1 VLVLVGL
8 YTARCTVA
16 EERKKRGRKRG
27 QEGRKRERALRHV
40 AVRQN
45 VFLEAPKVGFP
56 RSRRSSETYGSGG
69 RKVRSNVSRYH
80 DMQYI

>member
-1 VLVLVGL
+1 V
-8 YTARCTVA
+8 YCCRR
-16 EERKKRGRKRG
+16 EEEKGKK
-27 QEGRKRERALRHV
+27 EGRRRKEKGKGAALRHV

>member
-27 QEGRKRERALRHV
+27 EEGRKRERARHV